1 MKIVVIGGSGLIGRK
16 VVRLLAERGHAPLA
30 ASPSHGIDAMT
41 GAGLPEALKGA
52 EVVVDVSN
60 SPSFEDAAVMSFFE
74 RAGRHLA
81 DAERDA
87 GIKHHVALSVVGVD
101 RLTSSGYFRA
111 KLAQERMVKA
121 AGTPYTIVRAT
132 QFLEF
137 IGAIAA
143 SAASA
148 DGTIRLPDVSF
159 QPIAADDVACAVV
172 EAALSAAQNGTI
184 EIAGPERLILSKAV
198 DQYLRAMGDRR
209 GVVVDGAAMY
219 FGAALNETSL
229 VPLDPAVGSG
239 KRLEDWL
246 ADIHHQGGR
255 G

>member
-30 ASPSHGIDAMT
+30 ASPSHGIDATT
-41 GAGLPEALKGA
+41 GEGLPEALMGA

-60 SPSFEDAAVMSFFE
+60 SPSFEDAAVLSFFE

-111 KLAQERMVKA
+111 KLAQERMVA
-121 AGTPYTIVRAT
+121 ASGTPYTIVRAT

-143 SAASA
+143 SATSP

-159 QPIAADDVACAVV
+159 QPIAADDVARAVV
-172 EAALSAAQNGTI
+172 EVALFPGRNQTI
-184 EIAGPERLILSKAV
+184 EIAGPERLTLSKAV
-198 DQYLRAMGDRR
+198 DRYLQATGDKRR
-209 GVVVDGAAMY
+209 VVVDGAASY
-219 FGAALNETSL
+219 FGAQLRETSL
-229 VPLDPAVGSG
+229 VPLDPAVGTG
-239 KRLEDWL
+239 KSLDDWL
-246 ADIHHQGGR
+246 ADTVLQ
-255 G
+255 